1 MQCDRNRP
9 DPGSPIPKFSS
20 APGIQLSYL
29 ALFNTP
35 LAKNKMLF
43 LALKLVSRWFP
54 DSHDHFPVKS
64 TEREKCFL
72 ENVETKKK

>member
-29 ALFNTP
+29 ALFNTT

-54 DSHDHFPVKS
+54 DSHDHFF
-64 TEREKCFL
+64 R
-72 ENVETKKK
+72 KKHGA